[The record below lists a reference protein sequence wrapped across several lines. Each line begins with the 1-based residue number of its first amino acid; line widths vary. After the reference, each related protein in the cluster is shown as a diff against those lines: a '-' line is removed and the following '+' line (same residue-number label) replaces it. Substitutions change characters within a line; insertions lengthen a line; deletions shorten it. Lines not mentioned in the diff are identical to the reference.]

1 MKKRVVITGMGAISP
16 IGNTAVES
24 WNNAKLGVN
33 GIDLITKYDTSSQKA
48 KLAGEIKDYHPEQYF
63 DKKEIKKYDTFTQY
77 AVIAS
82 REAMEQ
88 SKLDI
93 NKTDASRS
101 GVIISSGI
109 GGLDMI
115 EEMHSRGLAKGFD
128 RVSPFFI
135 PMSISNM
142 AAATVAIEHGL
153 KGMCTCVVTACA
165 GGTNAI
171 GDGFRQIRDGYADV
185 MLCGGTES
193 CITPLGMG
201 GFTTLKALNETDN
214 KDRAS
219 IPFDAERNGFIMGE
233 GAAVLVLE
241 EYEHAIARNAHILG
255 ELIGYGANCD
265 AHHMTAPKED
275 GSGAAACMILAMED
289 AKISIED
296 VDYINAH
303 GTSTPLNDKCETLA
317 VKTVFKEAAKDL
329 LMSSTK
335 SMTGHL
341 LGAAGALESVFC
353 IGALQDQIAPPT
365 INYQVPDEACDLNI
379 IPNQAVQADIQ
390 IALSNSLGFGGH
402 NATLI
407 FKKY

>member
-153 KGMCTCVVTACA
+153 KVCA
-165 GGTNAI
+165 LVSL
-171 GDGFRQIRDGYADV
+171 Q
-185 MLCGGTES
+185 
-193 CITPLGMG
+193 P
-201 GFTTLKALNETDN
+201 
-214 KDRAS
+214 
-219 IPFDAERNGFIMGE
+219 
-233 GAAVLVLE
+233 VLE
-241 EYEHAIARNAHILG
+241 G
-255 ELIGYGANCD
+255 Q
-265 AHHMTAPKED
+265 M
-275 GSGAAACMILAMED
+275 
-289 AKISIED
+289 
-296 VDYINAH
+296 
-303 GTSTPLNDKCETLA
+303 
-317 VKTVFKEAAKDL
+317 
-329 LMSSTK
+329 
-335 SMTGHL
+335 
-341 LGAAGALESVFC
+341 
-353 IGALQDQIAPPT
+353 Q
-365 INYQVPDEACDLNI
+365 
-379 IPNQAVQADIQ
+379 
-390 IALSNSLGFGGH
+390 
-402 NATLI
+402 
-407 FKKY
+407 